1 VKGLQDA
8 LRADHHF
15 TTAYTPW
22 ANGTVERVGR
32 EVLRATRALLSE
44 YRTAPKCMG
53 DDHTYI
59 AIHFE

>member
-1 VKGLQDA
+1 VLGFWYLI
-8 LRADHHF
+8 ADL
-15 TTAYTPW
+15 
-22 ANGTVERVGR
+22 NGKVERVGR